1 MESPTI
7 AAIATPPGSG
17 GIGIIRVSGEGS
29 LKILSD
35 IFRKTGKRAPAVQ
48 HHSSIELQAHRMY
61 LGHIIDPREKTLV
74 DEVLVVTMR
83 APHSYTME
91 DVVEIQSHSGYI
103 VLNKILKLV
112 LAYGARLAE
121 PGEFT
126 RRAFMNGRIDLTQAE
141 AVIDVINARTG
152 KSLDIATEQLK
163 GGIGKKI
170 GKIRGAILSILADI
184 EVDIDFS
191 DDIGESSTDT
201 GLVETLKT
209 GAVDPLKQ
217 LIDAY
222 EHNHYFRDGIRM
234 AIIGR
239 PNVGKSSLLN
249 RLIRKERA
257 IVTEIPGTTR
267 DTIEEMVNIN
277 GLPVIVIDTAGLHE
291 TTQQIELMGIE
302 RTHATIQG
310 ADIVLLVIDLSQ
322 GVTREDCDIFQRL
335 GKTKHIVVMN
345 KVDVESDISLPR
357 EWEGGIFVKISA
369 LKGTNLDDLKD
380 TIFNMGVGPHPFPGV
395 SSLVPNLRQADGLKR
410 AQRFALKALKGEAVG
425 RELELTALDLG
436 DAARE
441 LDKIL
446 GLRYSEDVLDL
457 IFSRFCIGK

>member
-29 LKILSD
+29 LKILSA
-35 IFRKTGKRAPAVQ
+35 IFRQSGKHPPAVQ
-48 HHSSIELQAHRMY
+48 HHSFVELQTHRMY
-61 LGHIIDPREKTLV
+61 LGHIIDPREEALV
-74 DEVLVVTMR
+74 DEVLAVVMR
-83 APHSYTME
+83 APHSYTAE

-103 VLNKILKLV
+103 VLNKILQLV
-112 LAYGARLAE
+112 LAHGACLAE

-152 KSLDIATEQLK
+152 KSLNIATEQLN

-170 GKIRGAILSILADI
+170 VKIRETILSILAEI
-184 EVDIDFS
+184 EADIDFS
-191 DDIGESSTDT
+191 DDIGESSTES

-209 GAVDPLKQ
+209 GVVDPLKQ

-234 AIIGR
+234 AIVGR

-249 RLIRKERA
+249 RLISKERA

-310 ADIVLLVIDLSQ
+310 ADVVLLVIDLTQ

-335 GKTKHIVVMN
+335 GETKHIVVMN
-345 KVDVESDISLPR
+345 KVDVKSDITLPR
-357 EWEGGIFVKISA
+357 EWEDGGSVKISA
-369 LKGTNLDDLKD
+369 LKGTNLDDLKE
-380 TIFNMGVGPHPFPGV
+380 TIFSMAIGRHPIPGE
-395 SSLVPNLRQADGLKR
+395 SSLVPNLRQAEGLKR
-410 AQRFALKALKGEAVG
+410 AHRFALNALKGELPV
-425 RELELTALDLG
+425 RELEFTALDLG
-436 DAARE
+436 GAARE